1 MSENT
6 AHKPKIKKRSS
17 FPLFPPKPSGAD
29 DWFYTFMCM
38 NIPVYGWKYMK
49 RLLEQEPEGSPQ
61 REFAAAYLYY
71 KRVFLRISLLLTALL
86 ALLGLAGSL
95 WLIGYMTL
103 L

>member
-1 MSENT
+1 MKTQHTSQNKET
-6 AHKPKIKKRSS
+6 IL

-38 NIPVYGWKYMK
+38 NIPVYGWKYLK

-71 KRVFLRISLLLTALL
+71 KRVFLRISLLLTVLLAFWAGRLSVADRIHALL
-86 ALLGLAGSL
+86 
-95 WLIGYMTL
+95 
-103 L
+103 